1 MIAETIHKVLS
12 QHFNL
17 VVIGDLPNTN
27 VDCVAIM
34 EYDSSGIVDFFG
46 GASQDTIL
54 YPLIKIVTRNKLYE
68 TGQQDIELIKELLHK
83 YSNETVLS
91 MTMVKSPMYLGK
103 GPTKL
108 HEFQITFKTI
118 IKE

>member
-1 MIAETIHKVLS
+1 MISENIHNVLS
-12 QHFNL
+12 QHFDL

-27 VDCVAIM
+27 ADCVAIM

-46 GASQDTIL
+46 GTAQDFIL
-54 YPLIKIVTRNKLYE
+54 YPLIKVVIRTRTYE
-68 TGQQDIELIKELLHK
+68 AGQQGIEHVKELLHK
-83 YSNETVLS
+83 YSDESILS

-103 GPTKL
+103 GATKL
-108 HEFQITFKTI
+108 HEFQVTFKTI